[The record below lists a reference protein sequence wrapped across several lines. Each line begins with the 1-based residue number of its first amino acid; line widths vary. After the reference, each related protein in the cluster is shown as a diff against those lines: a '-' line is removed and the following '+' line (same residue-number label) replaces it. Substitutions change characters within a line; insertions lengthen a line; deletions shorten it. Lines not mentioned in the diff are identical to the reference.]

1 MILLRT
7 KLSKICSVQP
17 NLHPVQMFLL
27 HTGEA
32 TGLVYVT
39 RVEINKTRA
48 QAAFG
53 SISFSAVIKCHCLLF
68 YEFPL
73 SHSQQ
78 AYCAHTHA
86 AATVCS
92 RSWGVHTDVILPRD
106 DSRFHAAALSSSK
119 VLNGAWKKK
128 KNLPIR
134 ACVCVECSWG
144 IKGAYV
150 RTWKHPNTTVRL
162 TVIDGCNHRERTRP
176 RWIQWVGCVSC
187 W

>member
-1 MILLRT
+1 
-7 KLSKICSVQP
+7 
-17 NLHPVQMFLL
+17 MFLL

-39 RVEINKTRA
+39 RVEMNKTRA

-92 RSWGVHTDVILPRD
+92 RSWGGPCAHRRHFAPWWQQIPCGGLELLESPEWSVE
-106 DSRFHAAALSSSK
+106 
-119 VLNGAWKKK
+119 KKI
-128 KNLPIR
+128 NLPIR